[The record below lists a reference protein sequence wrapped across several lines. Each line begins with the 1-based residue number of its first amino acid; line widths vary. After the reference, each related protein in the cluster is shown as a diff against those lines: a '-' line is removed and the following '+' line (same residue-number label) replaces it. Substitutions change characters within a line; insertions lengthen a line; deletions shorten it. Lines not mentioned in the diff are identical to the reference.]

1 MTIEALLRVLGDA
14 EGPSRTVDSD
24 ILLLLSE
31 PHIPIASPLPADD
44 VLLPY
49 TASIDAA
56 LTLIPARW
64 RYLIDTRPPGP
75 HGWVSAY
82 RARAWPGAVP
92 EEMTM
97 HSRNSVEAIVADDLT
112 AAGLMRASLLACAA
126 TLRALRLLAHQADG
140 APPVRLKSRLTA
152 AADQLEAAVERDAE
166 RQSRS

>member
-49 TASIDAA
+49 TARIAAA
-56 LTLIPARW
+56 LTLIPARG
-64 RYLIDTRPPGP
+64 RYLIDKRPQGP

-92 EEMTM
+92 EEAEDWWG
-97 HSRNSVEAIVADDLT
+97 ST
-112 AAGLMRASLLACAA
+112 AAIALCRAGLAGM
-126 TLRALRLLAHQADG
+126 LRW
-140 APPVRLKSRLTA
+140 PF
-152 AADQLEAAVERDAE
+152 
-166 RQSRS
+166 